1 MTCHCETT
9 YPSFSSG
16 LSGFTPAPGLGTG
29 YDLNQGNWRLSDW
42 FEKGSNPSRSV
53 RVRQGTLL
61 ELLGKSRFLHCGPH
75 DEQEGNHC
83 CWWPG
88 LAAVRESLPENKAKT
103 QKYQSCG
110 RKRLI
115 LGVTTRVSG
124 SSYDI
129 STSIPGLFTYAVNKS
144 TLKKLFIYFR
154 KLESPCTCKWGWRE
168 RDTER
173 EVEVPLSLEPVMGLD
188 PTTPRSWPELK
199 SRIRSFKW
207 LSLPGA
213 PINQLLT

>member
-1 MTCHCETT
+1 M
-9 YPSFSSG
+9 
-16 LSGFTPAPGLGTG
+16 
-29 YDLNQGNWRLSDW
+29 
-42 FEKGSNPSRSV
+42 
-53 RVRQGTLL
+53 
-61 ELLGKSRFLHCGPH
+61 
-75 DEQEGNHC
+75 
-83 CWWPG
+83 
-88 LAAVRESLPENKAKT
+88 AAVRESLPENKAKT

-188 PTTPRSWPELK
+188 PTTPRS
-199 SRIRSFKW
+199 
-207 LSLPGA
+207 
-213 PINQLLT
+213 